1 MALLYAFR
9 QFLFDCGEDLGG
21 ESKNKQSGEY

>member
-21 ESKNKQSGEY
+21 ESGNKKTGEF